1 MFLALFGAVASQLL
15 LAGVHDRQLA
25 ARGWIP
31 RRQTNSIG

>member
-1 MFLALFGAVASQLL
+1 L

-31 RRQTNSIG
+31 HRYSNSTG